1 MAYLSYSN
9 IGIAGIAACVPKQ
22 TIDNYHYTQYFPE
35 DVVRKVVDKIGIYE
49 RRFADEHTC
58 SSDLCFAA
66 AERLITDLQVDKSE
80 IDVLI
85 FISQTPDYRMPATAF
100 LLQERLGLPKTTM
113 AFDLS
118 LGCSA
123 FLYGLS
129 VGYSLLQQ
137 PHIRKV
143 LLLDGET
150 RSKVYSPKDRKTA
163 FLFGDAGAAIL
174 LEKGEKYGNS
184 YFSLNSDGS
193 MADTIKIEGGGY
205 RMPSSDETLRERV
218 VDEYGNVRSLEHG
231 YMDGDDVFNFVASK
245 VPKDIKRLCENTGE
259 DLQSMD
265 YYLLH
270 QANNFMNQF
279 LVKKLK
285 LDAEKVPSS
294 IAKFGNTSSVSIPLT
309 IVSELQNQLNGNKKL
324 MLSAF
329 GVGLSWGTAILQTSE
344 CHICKLVELGNE

>member
-1 MAYLSYSN
+1 MALLTYSN

-58 SSDLCFAA
+58 ASDLCFAA
-66 AERLITDLQVDKSE
+66 AERLIADLQVDKNE

-193 MADTIKIEGGGY
+193 MADTIKIDGGGY
-205 RMPSSDETLRERV
+205 RMPSSEETLRERA
-218 VDEYGNVRSLEHG
+218 VDEYGNIRSLEHG

-245 VPKDIKRLCENTGE
+245 VPKDIKYLCAEVGE
-259 DLQSMD
+259 DVKSMD

-270 QANNFMNQF
+270 QANDFMNQF

-285 LDAEKVPSS
+285 LDEKKVPSS

-309 IVSELQNQLNGNKKL
+309 IVSELQNQLSGNKKL

-344 CHICKLVELGNE
+344 CYICELVEI

>member
-1 MAYLSYSN
+1 MAFLSYSN

-58 SSDLCFAA
+58 ASDLCYAA
-66 AERLITDLQVDKSE
+66 SERLIADLQVDKSE

-113 AFDLS
+113 AFDLT

-129 VGYSLLQQ
+129 IGYSLLQQ

-163 FLFGDAGAAIL
+163 FLFGDAGAAVL

-205 RMPSSDETLRERV
+205 RMPSSEETLRERV
-218 VDEYGNVRSLEHG
+218 VDENGNIRSLEQG
-231 YMDGDDVFNFVASK
+231 YMDGDNVFNFVASK
-245 VPKDIKRLCENTGE
+245 VPKDIKYLCTEVGE
-259 DLQSMD
+259 DIQSMD

-285 LDAEKVPSS
+285 LDEKKVPSS
-294 IAKFGNTSSVSIPLT
+294 IAKFGNTSSASIPLT
-309 IVSELQNQLNGNKKL
+309 IVSELQNQLSGNKKL

-329 GVGLSWGTAILQTSE
+329 GVGLSWGTIILQTNN
-344 CHICKLVELGNE
+344 CHISSLVEI

>member
-66 AERLITDLQVDKSE
+66 AERLITDLQVDKNE

-163 FLFGDAGAAIL
+163 FLFGDAGAAVL
-174 LEKGEKYGNS
+174 LERGEKYGNS

-218 VDEYGNVRSLEHG
+218 VDEYGNIRSLEHG

-245 VPKDIKRLCENTGE
+245 VPKDIKYLCAEVGE
-259 DLQSMD
+259 DVQSMD

-285 LDAEKVPSS
+285 LDEKKVPSS

-309 IVSELQNQLNGNKKL
+309 IVSELQNQLSGNKKL

-329 GVGLSWGTAILQTSE
+329 GVGLSWGTVILQTND
-344 CHICKLVELGNE
+344 CHVSPLVEF

>member
-163 FLFGDAGAAIL
+163 FLFGDAGVAVL
-174 LEKGEKYGNS
+174 LERGEKYGKS

-218 VDEYGNVRSLEHG
+218 VDEYGNIRSLEH
-231 YMDGDDVFNFVASK
+231 
-245 VPKDIKRLCENTGE
+245 
-259 DLQSMD
+259 
-265 YYLLH
+265 
-270 QANNFMNQF
+270 
-279 LVKKLK
+279 
-285 LDAEKVPSS
+285 
-294 IAKFGNTSSVSIPLT
+294 
-309 IVSELQNQLNGNKKL
+309 
-324 MLSAF
+324 
-329 GVGLSWGTAILQTSE
+329 
-344 CHICKLVELGNE
+344 

>member
-22 TIDNYHYTQYFPE
+22 TIENYHYTQYFPE

-129 VGYSLLQQ
+129 IGYSLLQQ

-163 FLFGDAGAAIL
+163 FLFGDAGAAVL
-174 LEKGEKYGNS
+174 LERGEKYGNS

-218 VDEYGNVRSLEHG
+218 VDEYGNIRSLEHG

-245 VPKDIKRLCENTGE
+245 VPKDIKYLCAEIGE
-259 DLQSMD
+259 DVQSID

-285 LDAEKVPSS
+285 LDVEKVPSS
-294 IAKFGNTSSVSIPLT
+294 IAKYGNTSSVSIPLT
-309 IVSELQNQLNGNKKL
+309 IVSELQNQLSGNKKL

-329 GVGLSWGTAILQTSE
+329 GVGLSWGTVILQTND
-344 CHICKLVELGNE
+344 CHVCELVEI